1 MPSGVG
7 TGDKCI
13 ANLKAN
19 ILQPRIGLGQQS
31 DQKPRNKSGQPN
43 LVSNNCAKCHLAG
56 NSQMLCSNRC
66 STFQN
71 YLAIYHLLNIILVLK
86 ENVQT
91 NVNS

>member
-31 DQKPRNKSGQPN
+31 DQKPRNKSGQPTWSATTAQN
-43 LVSNNCAKCHLAG
+43 VTWPAIH
-56 NSQMLCSNRC
+56 RC
-66 STFQN
+66 YAQIGAVRFKTILLFT
-71 YLAIYHLLNIILVLK
+71 IY
-86 ENVQT
+86 
-91 NVNS
+91 